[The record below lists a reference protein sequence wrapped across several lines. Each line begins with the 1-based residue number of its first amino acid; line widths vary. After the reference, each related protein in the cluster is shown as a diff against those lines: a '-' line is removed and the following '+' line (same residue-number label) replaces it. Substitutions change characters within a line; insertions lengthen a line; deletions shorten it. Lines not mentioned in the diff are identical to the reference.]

1 MATTKTENINMINDE
16 TKSNQVWLCPAD
28 KKNMKISI
36 ENRFEF
42 TNGDN
47 EYAWALSRSFH
58 SKWVKLEV
66 GALCIFGNT
75 KYGFTKASYVKRK
88 VNLEAIENWPFRSPS
103 GQPWTWGFYLTEPFD
118 INLTSQFFIDI
129 GRMAWPTQNILNQD
143 ESEAVK
149 RQLQLL

>member
-1 MATTKTENINMINDE
+1 MASEIVNIMTT
-16 TKSNQVWLCPAD
+16 SNQVWLCPAD
-28 KKNMKISI
+28 KKNMKISV

-42 TNGDN
+42 TNGDI
-47 EYAWALSRSFH
+47 EYAWALSHSFF

-75 KYGFTKASYVKRK
+75 KNGFTKASYVKKK
-88 VNLEAIENWPFRSPS
+88 VNLEGIENWPFRSPS
-103 GQPWTWGFYLTEPFD
+103 GQPWSWGFYLTEPFD

-129 GRMAWPTQNILNQD
+129 GRLAWPTQNILNQD

-149 RQLQLL
+149 RQLQL